1 MVGEHLA
8 ALIDLPESPPSLAE
22 SVALCTRL
30 ARTHYENFTLVSWLV
45 PRRMRPHVNVLYA
58 FCRTVDDVGDE
69 APGDRNAL
77 LDRFESELH
86 AAYGGTP
93 RHPVLV
99 ALRRTIDEF
108 DLPKELFLKLIKANR
123 IDQGKDRYATF
134 SELLHY
140 CDRSANPVGR
150 LFLMLFGYHDE
161 ELFALSDA
169 TCTALQLVNF
179 WQDVKHDYE
188 MGRIYLPQDE
198 MARYKVSEKDLAAN
212 RASEA
217 VKALMRFQVER
228 TREYFR
234 AGFPLIDRVRGHLKV
249 DIALFSRGGL
259 AILEKIEAQ
268 GYDTLAHRPTLG
280 KGEKLRVFLS
290 TLLSKGLISNGRAL
304 WGRK

>member
-8 ALIDLPESPPSLAE
+8 ALIDLPESPPSPAE

-58 FCRTVDDVGDE
+58 
-69 APGDRNAL
+69 
-77 LDRFESELH
+77 
-86 AAYGGTP
+86 GGIP
-93 RHPVLV
+93 RHPVLI
-99 ALRRTIDEF
+99 ALQRTIDKF
-108 DLPKELFLKLIKANR
+108 DLPKGPFLQLIEANR

-134 SELLHY
+134 SELLCY

-161 ELFALSDA
+161 EMFALSDD

-179 WQDVKHDYE
+179 WQDVKRDYE
-188 MGRIYLPQDE
+188 EGRIYLPQDE
-198 MARYKVSEKDLAAN
+198 MARYGVSEEDLVAT

-217 VKALMRFQVER
+217 VKTLMQFQVER
-228 TREYFR
+228 ARKYFC

-268 GYDTLAHRPTLG
+268 GYDTLAHRPTLE

-290 TLLSKGLISNGRAL
+290 TLFSRGFTPERFISRKRAL
-304 WGRK
+304 WRRK

>member
-45 PRRMRPHVNVLYA
+45 SRRMRPHVNVLYA
-58 FCRTVDDVGDE
+58 FCRTVDDIGDE
-69 APGDRNAL
+69 APGNRSVL

-86 AAYGGTP
+86 AAYRGTP

-108 DLPKELFLKLIKANR
+108 ALPKEPFLKLIDANR

-134 SELLHY
+134 SELLYY

-161 ELFALSDA
+161 ELFAPSDA

-179 WQDVKHDYE
+179 WQDVKRDYE

-212 RASEA
+212 RASEE
-217 VKALMRFQVER
+217 VRALMRFQVER
-228 TREYFR
+228 ARKYFC

-280 KGEKLRVFLS
+280 KREKLSFFLS
-290 TLLSKGLISNGRAL
+290 TVLSKGLTAKKRAL
-304 WGRK
+304 WRRK

>member
-8 ALIDLPESPPSLAE
+8 ALIDLPETPPSLAE

-30 ARTHYENFTLVSWLV
+30 ARTHYENFAIVSWLV

-69 APGDRNAL
+69 APGDRSAL

-86 AAYGGTP
+86 AAYGGIP
-93 RHPVLV
+93 RHPVLI
-99 ALRRTIDEF
+99 ALQRTIDKF
-108 DLPKELFLKLIKANR
+108 NLPKGPFLQLIEANR

-134 SELLHY
+134 SELLYY

-161 ELFALSDA
+161 ELFSLSDA

-179 WQDVKHDYE
+179 WQDVKRDYE
-188 MGRIYLPQDE
+188 TGRIYLPQDE
-198 MARYKVSEKDLAAN
+198 MARYGVSEEDLAAT

-217 VKALMRFQVER
+217 VKALLQFQIER
-228 TREYFR
+228 TREYFC

-268 GYDTLAHRPTLG
+268 GYDTLAHRPILG
-280 KGEKLRVFLS
+280 KKEKLILFLS
-290 TLLSKGLISNGRAL
+290 TLLSKGLTVKRCAL
-304 WGRK
+304 

>member
-1 MVGEHLA
+1 
-8 ALIDLPESPPSLAE
+8 
-22 SVALCTRL
+22 
-30 ARTHYENFTLVSWLV
+30 
-45 PRRMRPHVNVLYA
+45 
-58 FCRTVDDVGDE
+58 
-69 APGDRNAL
+69 
-77 LDRFESELH
+77 
-86 AAYGGTP
+86 
-93 RHPVLV
+93 
-99 ALRRTIDEF
+99 
-108 DLPKELFLKLIKANR
+108 
-123 IDQGKDRYATF
+123 
-134 SELLHY
+134 
-140 CDRSANPVGR
+140 
-150 LFLMLFGYHDE
+150 MLFGYHDE

-198 MARYKVSEKDLAAN
+198 MVRYKVSEEELAAN

-259 AILEKIEAQ
+259 AILGKIEAQ

-280 KGEKLRVFLS
+280 KREKLIFLLS
-290 TLLSKGLISNGRAL
+290 TLFSKGLRVKRCAL
-304 WGRK
+304 